1 MTPLSPCATFSSL
14 ELNTKRGL
22 VNKSALPFPLP
33 PFLLVFAALLQPDS
47 DYKELNYYSN
57 WKNGLTFSLAEDW
70 EGGSVGGRTLCVW
83 GEWRA
88 GGEKREGVWGWGWGG
103 NGGVRIAGCG
113 WVCQCHVSSLAPL
126 ASRLEGCWTESLAEP
141 VRLPSEPKVG

>member
-1 MTPLSPCATFSSL
+1 MCL
-14 ELNTKRGL
+14 
-22 VNKSALPFPLP
+22 
-33 PFLLVFAALLQPDS
+33 
-47 DYKELNYYSN
+47 
-57 WKNGLTFSLAEDW
+57 
-70 EGGSVGGRTLCVW
+70 GGSGEQVERRGREFRVW
-83 GEWRA
+83 G
-88 GGEKREGVWGWGWGG
+88 GGG

>member
-1 MTPLSPCATFSSL
+1 MESRWR
-14 ELNTKRGL
+14 E
-22 VNKSALPFPLP
+22 
-33 PFLLVFAALLQPDS
+33 
-47 DYKELNYYSN
+47 
-57 WKNGLTFSLAEDW
+57 
-70 EGGSVGGRTLCVW
+70 EGGSLGLGVGG
-83 GEWRA
+83 
-88 GGEKREGVWGWGWGG
+88 GG